1 MKYLEIPIEVNGSV
15 EDARLETYI
24 LDTPTEKIMIKRRP
38 MVVICP
44 GGGYEK
50 LSFREGEPV
59 AMQFLARGYHAC
71 VLRYSVAPAR
81 YPVPLLE
88 LGQVMRILR
97 SHAAE
102 WLIDT
107 DKIFVSGA
115 SAGAHLAGMLGVFWN
130 QGWLAD
136 MLETTGDVLKPA
148 GLLLSYPVITSR
160 EGKGHLPSFRNL
172 LGEEFEA
179 KRGELSLETQVTADT
194 PPVFLW
200 HTAVDQTVPAGSGG
214 TSYLPG
220 RRTRSK
226 PWNRA
231 GAPCGRYRR
240 QRGQPVLD
248 GTCLRLD
255 PADV

>member
-136 MLETTGDVLKPA
+136 MLEGAAREKGLHAQIRVNCPQAVLQVSFVPEQPRQA
-148 GLLLSYPVITSR
+148 LTAQQAN
-160 EGKGHLPSFRNL
+160 EGEDLPPPEGP
-172 LGEEFEA
+172 GEEKSEKF
-179 KRGELSLETQVTADT
+179 
-194 PPVFLW
+194 
-200 HTAVDQTVPAGSGG
+200 
-214 TSYLPG
+214 
-220 RRTRSK
+220 
-226 PWNRA
+226 
-231 GAPCGRYRR
+231 
-240 QRGQPVLD
+240 
-248 GTCLRLD
+248 
-255 PADV
+255 

>member
-1 MKYLEIPIEVNGSV
+1 
-15 EDARLETYI
+15 
-24 LDTPTEKIMIKRRP
+24 
-38 MVVICP
+38 
-44 GGGYEK
+44 
-50 LSFREGEPV
+50 
-59 AMQFLARGYHAC
+59 MQFLARGYHAC

-115 SAGAHLAGMLGVFWN
+115 SAGLIWPECLACSGIRD
-130 QGWLAD
+130 GWRHA
-136 MLETTGDVLKPA
+136 GDYRRRVKA
-148 GLLLSYPVITSR
+148 GGLLLSYPVITSR

-172 LGEEFEA
+172 LGEEFKA

-200 HTAVDQTVPAGSGG
+200 HTAVDQTVPAVNSLLMAQALMEKKVPVELHIYPEGVHGLSLG
-214 TSYLPG
+214 TEQV
-220 RRTRSK
+220 RR
-226 PWNRA
+226 A
-231 GAPCGRYRR
+231 
-240 QRGQPVLD
+240 D
-248 GTCLRLD
+248 GTGVNEASRSWMELACDWIRRLCEEK
-255 PADV
+255 